1 MSDGKR
7 WTVQD
12 RNRREIYLTEERW
25 QHIIAPD
32 GHPEMVDYEQ
42 ELRLTI
48 RTGQRTQ
55 DSLIPNKYYYIKAFP
70 DLPEGNS
77 HIIAVVL
84 FTFATDE
91 KGCATPNNFVTTAYQ
106 NYIYSH

>member
-12 RNRREIYLTEERW
+12 RDGREIYLTEERW
-25 QHIIAPD
+25 RHITAPD
-32 GHPEMVDYEQ
+32 GHPEMADYEQ
-42 ELRLTI
+42 GLQSTI
-48 RTGQRTQ
+48 RTGRRTQ
-55 DSLIPNKYYYIKAFP
+55 DSLLPNKYYYSKAFL

-91 KGCATPNNFVTTAYQ
+91 NGRAMPNNFVTTAYQ
-106 NYIYSH
+106 NYIYSR